1 LRNVFVLDTK
11 KQPLNPVHPGRARIL
26 LTSGQAAVYKHYPF
40 TIILKCAV
48 ELPGVEPLRIKLDP
62 GSKTTGV
69 AIVNDAS
76 GEVIFAAELT
86 HRGQTIKAKLDARR
100 ASRRGRRQRHT
111 RYRKARFDNR
121 SRPGGW
127 IAPSLE
133 SRVWNVIT
141 WVKRLMRICPINA
154 LSQELVRFDMQAME
168 HAEIKGVEYQQGSLQ
183 GYEVREYLLEKWNRR
198 CAYCDAKDTPL
209 QVEHIHPRAK
219 NGGNRV
225 SNLTVACEPC
235 NTKKGTQDIR
245 VFLAHKPDLLA
256 RILAQAKAPLKDA
269 AAVNTTRWVL
279 YEHLKELGV
288 PVECGTGGTTK
299 YNRVSRG
306 LEKAHWRDAAC
317 VGTSTPELLHTKG
330 VVPLLITATGHGNRQ
345 MCRMDKYG
353 FPRTGPKHAKYVKG
367 FQTGDMVKALVP
379 TGTYTGTYTGRV
391 AVRAT
396 GSFNI
401 TTKQG
406 TLQGISHRHCTALH
420 RCDGYSYEQG
430 RLKPL
435 PQVRN
440 ACFLPITTA
449 RGIHRRK
456 V

>member
-1 LRNVFVLDTK
+1 MRNVFVLDTK

-198 CAYCDAKDTPL
+198 CAYC
-209 QVEHIHPRAK
+209 
-219 NGGNRV
+219 
-225 SNLTVACEPC
+225 
-235 NTKKGTQDIR
+235 
-245 VFLAHKPDLLA
+245 
-256 RILAQAKAPLKDA
+256 
-269 AAVNTTRWVL
+269 
-279 YEHLKELGV
+279 
-288 PVECGTGGTTK
+288 
-299 YNRVSRG
+299 
-306 LEKAHWRDAAC
+306 
-317 VGTSTPELLHTKG
+317 
-330 VVPLLITATGHGNRQ
+330 
-345 MCRMDKYG
+345 
-353 FPRTGPKHAKYVKG
+353 
-367 FQTGDMVKALVP
+367 
-379 TGTYTGTYTGRV
+379 
-391 AVRAT
+391 
-396 GSFNI
+396 
-401 TTKQG
+401 
-406 TLQGISHRHCTALH
+406 
-420 RCDGYSYEQG
+420 
-430 RLKPL
+430 
-435 PQVRN
+435 
-440 ACFLPITTA
+440 
-449 RGIHRRK
+449 
-456 V
+456 